1 MDNNTK
7 GSDSTSEYSS
17 LDKTVPAM
25 DGAVDIDKKPVAEH
39 LDKSNTSSSPAQKTA
54 STLPAPSAPVIADQ
68 VIPKNISA
76 AAASAPLIADDNDLI
91 EKEWIQKAK
100 DILKFNSKDPHEQ
113 NDQMSAYKAD
123 YMKKRY
129 NKDIKLTENDK

>member
-1 MDNNTK
+1 MDTNTN

-17 LDKTVPAM
+17 LDKNVPVI
-25 DGAVDIDKKPVAEH
+25 DGTADIDIKTDAEH
-39 LDKSNTSSSPAQKTA
+39 SNTTPEAAQKTA
-54 STLPAPSAPVIADQ
+54 PTLPVPSAPGTTTPA
-68 VIPKNISA
+68 IPKNITA